1 MITFTK
7 DDLFYS
13 DYEWSSYM
21 PSDPKIS
28 GKIDETRFNKNQ
40 GMEVL
45 YLINK
50 LVDLWDLT
58 KIESCIKIERCIRE
72 KLPPKITKQEEVA
85 TWVQLNWK
93 TIEFKK
99 K

>member
-7 DDLFYS
+7 DNLFYS
-13 DYEWSSYM
+13 DYEWSLYM

-50 LVDLWDLT
+50 LVDLWDFS

-72 KLPPKITKQEEVA
+72 KLPPKITKQEEVG
-85 TWVQLNWK
+85 TWIQLNWK

>member
-13 DYEWSSYM
+13 DYEWSTYIS
-21 PSDPKIS
+21 SDPKIS

-40 GMEVL
+40 GM
-45 YLINK
+45 
-50 LVDLWDLT
+50 DLWDFS

-93 TIEFKK
+93 TIELKK

>member
-1 MITFTK
+1 MTIFNK
-7 DDLFYS
+7 SDMFFS
-13 DYEWSSYM
+13 DYEWIDYM
-21 PSDPKIS
+21 PNNPKIS
-28 GKIDETRFNKNQ
+28 GKLDDTRFDKNQ
-40 GMEVL
+40 GHEVL

-50 LVDLWDLT
+50 LMGLWDFS

-72 KLPPKITKQEEVA
+72 QLPPKITKQEEVA
-85 TWVQLNWK
+85 TWIQLNWR

>member
-1 MITFTK
+1 
-7 DDLFYS
+7 
-13 DYEWSSYM
+13 M
-21 PSDPKIS
+21 PSDSKIS

-50 LVDLWDLT
+50 LVDLWDFS

-85 TWVQLNWK
+85 TWIQLNWK
-93 TIEFKK
+93 TIELKK
-99 K
+99 NKKN

>member
-7 DDLFYS
+7 DNLFYS
-13 DYEWSSYM
+13 DYEWSLYM

-50 LVDLWDLT
+50 LVDLWDFS

-85 TWVQLNWK
+85 TWIQLNWK
-93 TIEFKK
+93 TIELKK

>member
-13 DYEWSSYM
+13 DYEWSTYISY
-21 PSDPKIS
+21 DPKIS
-28 GKIDETRFNKNQ
+28 GKIDETRFNKNK

-50 LVDLWDLT
+50 LVDLWDFS

>member
-1 MITFTK
+1 
-7 DDLFYS
+7 
-13 DYEWSSYM
+13 M